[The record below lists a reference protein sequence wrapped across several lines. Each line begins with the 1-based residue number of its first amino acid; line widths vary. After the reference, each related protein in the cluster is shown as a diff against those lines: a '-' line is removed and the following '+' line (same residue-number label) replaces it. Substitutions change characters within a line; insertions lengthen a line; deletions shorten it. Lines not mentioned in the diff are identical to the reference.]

1 MQNEELITIG
11 YLGPQGTFTEVAMK
25 KYVQGRPYRAFPFSN
40 IAEVLWAIQEDKVE
54 VGIVPMEN
62 TIEGTVNITLDTLV
76 HDVDLHIVGEII
88 IPVQHALMG
97 KAQHLDEIKR
107 VLSHPHALAQCR
119 TFLQEQL
126 PWAEA
131 VSSSSTA
138 EGARLAALAGPE
150 VAAIGTFLAAQMYD
164 LRIIAEGIQ
173 DMTGNDTRFVAL
185 SKRPVGPSGDDKT
198 SLVFALDK
206 DRPGG
211 LYKILGE
218 FARREIN
225 LTKIESR
232 PARSSLGEYLF
243 FIDCQGH
250 REDTLVSEALK
261 ALEYSA
267 SFLKIMGSYPREKGG
282 N

>member
-1 MQNEELITIG
+1 MQNEELTIIG

-25 KYVQGRPYRAFPFSN
+25 KYVQGRPHRAFPFSN
-40 IAEVLWAIQEDKVE
+40 IAEVLWAIQEEKVE

-76 HDVDLHIVGEII
+76 HDVDLHIIGEII
-88 IPVQHALMG
+88 IPVQHTFMG
-97 KAQHLDEIKR
+97 QAQNLNEIKR
-107 VLSHPHALAQCR
+107 VYSHPHALAQCR

-126 PWAEA
+126 PWAVVE
-131 VSSSSTA
+131 SCSSTA

-150 VAAIGTFLAAQMYD
+150 AAAIGTTLAAQMYG

-173 DMTGNDTRFVAL
+173 DVTGNHTRFVVL
-185 SKRPVGPSGDDKT
+185 NKKPVGPSGDDKT
-198 SLVFALDK
+198 SLVFSLDK

-211 LYKILGE
+211 LYEILGE
-218 FARREIN
+218 FAHRQIN

-232 PARSSLGEYLF
+232 PAKSSLGEYLF

-250 REDTLVSEALK
+250 REDPLVKEALK
-261 ALEYSA
+261 ALEVCT
-267 SFLKIMGSYPREKGG
+267 SFLKIMGSYPRDKGG
-282 N
+282 V